1 MSTEFMYNALSGPSQ
16 LRNWFHLPIWPNKK
30 TEACRDEG
38 IDHKAQGEEER
49 LERAGSSLR
58 QERPFLS

>member
-38 IDHKAQGEEER
+38 IDHKAQGEER
-49 LERAGSSLR
+49 LERGR
-58 QERPFLS
+58 V